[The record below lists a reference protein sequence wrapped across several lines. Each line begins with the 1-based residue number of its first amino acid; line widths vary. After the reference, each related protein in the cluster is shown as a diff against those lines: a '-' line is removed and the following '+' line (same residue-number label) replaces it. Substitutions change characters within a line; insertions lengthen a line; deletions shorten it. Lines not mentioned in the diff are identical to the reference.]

1 MPGQDILCQKEEI
14 FKWSNRFHLW
24 PARLRGLVVK
34 QFGLWLRFVCQEG
47 SELLQS
53 KQVLSVATEAEI
65 CCTKKE
71 MFSSQ
76 TVFDYGSDGQ
86 DISTLRKLIN

>member
-47 SELLQS
+47 SEL
-53 KQVLSVATEAEI
+53 
-65 CCTKKE
+65 
-71 MFSSQ
+71 
-76 TVFDYGSDGQ
+76 
-86 DISTLRKLIN
+86 